1 MDKKNKE
8 KTQSGSYFLNYIR
21 EVKMK
26 EKKVYEEP
34 IIEIIVLDNDD
45 FIKMS
50 NEADLEFPDGWLEP

>member
-1 MDKKNKE
+1 
-8 KTQSGSYFLNYIR
+8 
-21 EVKMK
+21 MK